1 MTVVGVAGIG
11 WQEEAAFDH
20 GALRALTHGRGVG
33 ALAHKQLDCRKQRG
47 FAGAR
52 FARDHR
58 EALRGRERRFAN
70 KGDILHVE
78 LVEHGETFLECAVAR
93 CDGQVPSIIG
103 SWGARLRAARK
114 PKGNSESA
122 WAGWRGGGAL
132 GEGCARARMEERDT
146 GWRGGEPCARRR
158 AMVARETRA
167 RFLARNESNKK
178 ARSIERAVETN

>member
-1 MTVVGVAGIG
+1 MTVVGVVGIG
-11 WQEEAAFDH
+11 WQEEAALDY

-33 ALAHKQLDCRKQRG
+33 ALAHKQLDRRKQRG

-78 LVEHGETFLECAVAR
+78 LVEHGETFLECAAAR
-93 CDGQVPSIIG
+93 CDGQVPFIIG

-114 PKGNSESA
+114 PKGNGES
-122 WAGWRGGGAL
+122 
-132 GEGCARARMEERDT
+132 ARARRRGDELCACEDAPWSCAKPER
-146 GWRGGEPCARRR
+146 GFARG
-158 AMVARETRA
+158 TRA
-167 RFLARNESNKK
+167 IKK
-178 ARSIERAVETN
+178 PAWLSGL

>member
-1 MTVVGVAGIG
+1 MAVVGVVGIG
-11 WQEEAAFDH
+11 WQEEAALDH
-20 GALRALTHGRGVG
+20 SALRALTHGRGVG
-33 ALAHKQLDCRKQRG
+33 ALAHKQLDRRKQRG

-114 PKGNSESA
+114 PKGNGESV
-122 WAGWRGGGAL
+122 
-132 GEGCARARMEERDT
+132 RARRHGDELCACEDGPWSCTKPER
-146 GWRGGEPCARRR
+146 GFSRGMRATKKPAR
-158 AMVARETRA
+158 
-167 RFLARNESNKK
+167 LSGL
-178 ARSIERAVETN
+178 